1 MSIAI
6 RNVCA
11 PARVGVNN
19 DERLQLSIETAVR
32 KLGKQPGP
40 LLEILHQVQN
50 DLGHVPPGAVPLIA
64 EALNLSRAEVHGVIS
79 FYHHFRS
86 EPAGHCVV
94 QVCRAEA
101 CKAMRGD
108 ELADAARQHL
118 GIDFGE
124 TRADGGASLE
134 AVYCLGNCACAPSV
148 VIGGQLHG
156 RCSPRDIGD
165 LIDAWSVG
173 G

>member
-1 MSIAI
+1 MSIAT

-19 DERLQLSIETAVR
+19 DARLKLSIETAVQ

-50 DLGHVPPGAVPLIA
+50 DLGHVPPDAVPLLA
-64 EALNLSRAEVHGVIS
+64 DALNLSRAEIHGVIS

-86 EPAGHCVV
+86 QPAGHCVV

-101 CKAMRGD
+101 CKALHGD
-108 ELADAARQHL
+108 ELADAARKRL

-124 TRADGGASLE
+124 TRTDGSASLE

-148 VIGGQLHG
+148 VVGGRLHG
-156 RCSPRDIGD
+156 RCSPRDLRD
-165 LIDAWSVG
+165 LIDAWSVRA
-173 G
+173 